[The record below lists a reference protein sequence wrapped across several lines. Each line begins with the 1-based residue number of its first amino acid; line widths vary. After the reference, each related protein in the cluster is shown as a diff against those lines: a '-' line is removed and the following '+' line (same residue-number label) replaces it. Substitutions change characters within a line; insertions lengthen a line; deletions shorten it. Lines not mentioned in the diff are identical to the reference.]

1 MKRSKIG
8 GKNMT
13 SMDIFIKMMLI
24 TIVMLLMVTVLG
36 LMSVANAC
44 EISDHKYRDLGD
56 GTNYV
61 NHSLQEENVYL
72 FSPHLLVGFESLAV
86 TA

>member
-1 MKRSKIG
+1 
-8 GKNMT
+8 MT

-36 LMSVANAC
+36 LMSVASAC
-44 EISDHKYRDLGD
+44 EISDYKYQESGD

-61 NHSLQEENVYL
+61 NHSLQGGNVYM
-72 FSPHLLVGFESLAV
+72 FSPCLLVGSESLAV

>member
-1 MKRSKIG
+1 
-8 GKNMT
+8 MT

-24 TIVMLLMVTVLG
+24 TIVMLLMVAALG

-44 EISDHKYRDLGD
+44 EISCQKNQELGD
-56 GTNYV
+56 RINYV
-61 NHSLQEENVYL
+61 NHSLQGGNVYM
-72 FSPHLLVGFESLAV
+72 FSPRLLVGSESLAV